1 MRFVTLIGIVLVGLA
16 LSVTGCEKKNPPLGV
31 GQVVSDPGAFSGSM
45 DVIGIAYAYSSSD
58 PNVVGIMDLGELQ
71 CASPTCTK
79 PLLPV
84 RLEGTRPAI
93 GDEVQVTGAMV
104 KEASGYMFKADAVQI
119 LARHNLEAFK

>member
-1 MRFVTLIGIVLVGLA
+1 MRFVTFIGLVLVGLA

-58 PNVVGIMDLGELQ
+58 PNVMGIMDLGELQ
-71 CASPTCTK
+71 CANPTCTK

-84 RLEGTRPAI
+84 RVGDTRPAI
-93 GDEVQVTGAMV
+93 GDEVQVTGSMV
-104 KEASGYMFKADAVQI
+104 KEASGYLFKAESIQT
-119 LARHNLEAFK
+119 LRRHNLGATK

>member
-1 MRFVTLIGIVLVGLA
+1 MRFVTFIGLVLVGLA

-58 PNVVGIMDLGELQ
+58 PNVMGIMDLGELQ

-84 RLEGTRPAI
+84 RVGGTRPAI
-93 GDEVQVTGAMV
+93 GDEVQVTGSMV
-104 KEASGYMFKADAVQI
+104 KEAAGYLFKAEAVKV
-119 LARHNLEAFK
+119 LARHNLGASK

>member
-1 MRFVTLIGIVLVGLA
+1 MRFVTFFGLFLVALA
-16 LSVTGCEKKNPPLGV
+16 LSVTGCEKNNPPLGV

-58 PNVVGIMDLGELQ
+58 PNVMGIMDLGELQ

-84 RLEGTRPAI
+84 RVSGPRPAV
-93 GDEVQVTGAMV
+93 GDEVRVTGIMV
-104 KEASGYMFKADAVQI
+104 KEASGYLFKAEAVQV
-119 LARHNLEAFK
+119 LARHDLGASK

>member
-1 MRFVTLIGIVLVGLA
+1 MRFVTFIGLVLVGLA

-58 PNVVGIMDLGELQ
+58 PNVMGIMDLGELQ
-71 CASPTCTK
+71 CANPTCTK

-84 RLEGTRPAI
+84 RVGGTRPAI
-93 GDEVQVTGAMV
+93 GDEVQVTGSMV
-104 KEASGYMFKADAVQI
+104 KEASGYLFKAESIQT
-119 LARHNLEAFK
+119 LRRHNLGATK

>member
-1 MRFVTLIGIVLVGLA
+1 MRFVTFIGLVLVGLA

-58 PNVVGIMDLGELQ
+58 PNVMGIMDLGELQ

-84 RLEGTRPAI
+84 RVGDTRPAI
-93 GDEVQVTGAMV
+93 GDEVQVTGSMV
-104 KEASGYMFKADAVQI
+104 KEASGYLFKAESIQT
-119 LARHNLEAFK
+119 LRRHNLGATK